1 MKKVIKIDTSTMNII
16 LMRLQPYFC
25 IILVEQAE
33 DGHTIA
39 MIPVLLEFL
48 HQQFNLQSEVVHVDG
63 TTVLG
68 VRDSLTV
75 TVVAVTVAHHGQV
88 YHP

>member
-1 MKKVIKIDTSTMNII
+1 MNII

-68 VRDSLTV
+68 VRDNLTV

-88 YHP
+88 YHL